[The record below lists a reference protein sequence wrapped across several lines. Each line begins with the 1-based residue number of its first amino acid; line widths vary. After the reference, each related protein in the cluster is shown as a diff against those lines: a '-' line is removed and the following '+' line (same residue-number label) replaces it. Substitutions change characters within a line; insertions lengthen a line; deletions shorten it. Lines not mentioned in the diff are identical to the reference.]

1 MTVNKL
7 VDNGFLHTILYT
19 LIPANGYDSRVEYLP
34 GTFST
39 YPNKA
44 I

>member
-1 MTVNKL
+1 MVVNKL
-7 VDNGFLHTILYT
+7 VDNGFLHIILYT
-19 LIPANGYDSRVEYLP
+19 LISASGYDSRVAYLL
-34 GTFST
+34 GTLST